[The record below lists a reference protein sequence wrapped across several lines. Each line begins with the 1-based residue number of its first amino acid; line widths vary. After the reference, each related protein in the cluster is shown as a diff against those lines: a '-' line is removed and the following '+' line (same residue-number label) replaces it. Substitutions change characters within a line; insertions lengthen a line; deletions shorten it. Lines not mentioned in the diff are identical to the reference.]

1 MSPEVVL
8 EGRHLTKRF
17 GGLLAVNNV
26 SFQVYKGEIFGL
38 IGPNGAGKTT
48 LFSLLVGAHVPT
60 AGEVHLKGQR
70 LDGLKPYAVVQ
81 RGVVRTH
88 QIVKPFRDMSVL
100 ENVLVGT
107 SFGAKPKSGAAAR
120 KFAAELLEFCGLGH
134 RAGAPAGSLTIGE
147 HKRLEIC
154 RALATEPEI
163 IMLDEVMGGLNPAEI
178 NDAMDLIRQ
187 IRDTGKTVLLIEHHM
202 KAVAGVCDRAMVLN
216 FGNKI
221 AEGTTR
227 EVLRDPR
234 VIEAY
239 LGDHAVAH

>member
-1 MSPEVVL
+1 MSRKLIL

-17 GGLLAVNNV
+17 GGLVAVNNV
-26 SFQVYKGEIFGL
+26 SFQVYEGEIYGL

-48 LFSLLVGAHVPT
+48 LFSLLVGAHEPT
-60 AGEVHLKGQR
+60 TGEAYFKGQR
-70 LDGLKPYAVVQ
+70 LDGLKPYSVVQ

-88 QIVKPFRDMSVL
+88 QIVKPFRDMTVF
-100 ENVLVGT
+100 ENVLVGA
-107 SFGAKPKSGAAAR
+107 SFGAKPKAGAAAR
-120 KFAAELLEFCGLGH
+120 EFVGEVLEFCGLAH
-134 RAGAPAGSLTIGE
+134 RSKAPAASLTIGE

-154 RALATEPEI
+154 RALATEPET

-178 NDAMDLIRQ
+178 NEAMELIRK
-187 IRDTGKTVLLIEHHM
+187 IRNAGKTVLMIEHHM
-202 KAVAGVCDRAMVLN
+202 KAVAGVCERVMVLN

-221 AEGTTR
+221 AEGATR
-227 EVLRDPR
+227 DVLRDPQ